1 MLGIQSTTY
10 HCHRSAIS
18 HGNESSQR
26 ICCCCFPWSVLP
38 PAGGQ
43 QEAEAAFHAA
53 MHAVFT
59 VQVECH
65 RHAQPHMGKK
75 DGTLKWD
82 MLEMWPMQAS
92 LLNHIF
98 QLAA

>member
-1 MLGIQSTTY
+1 
-10 HCHRSAIS
+10 
-18 HGNESSQR
+18 
-26 ICCCCFPWSVLP
+26 
-38 PAGGQ
+38 
-43 QEAEAAFHAA
+43 

-75 DGTLKWD
+75 DGTLKWG